1 MNTQSKNKVLFVIT
15 NHEELGD
22 TGKKTGYFLR
32 EVSYPYKAITEAG
45 YNIDFV
51 SPKGG
56 PTPMDPGSNDMDDEV
71 NKAFTDDASIMN
83 RLQNTMSPSEIN
95 PDNYDAIMYAGGHGT
110 VWDFPDSEA
119 LAMIAVNIYEHGGVL
134 GAICHGPAGL
144 VNMKLKDGTYLVA
157 GKRVASFTDEEERAI
172 ELENVVPFLLASK
185 LEERGAI
192 HTKAENFKPH
202 VEVDGRLVTAQN
214 PPSAKLMGEI
224 MVKVLSEN

>member
-56 PTPMDPGSNDMDDEV
+56 PTPIDPGSNDMDDEV

-110 VWDFPDSEA
+110 MWDFPDSEV
-119 LAMIAVNIYEHGGVL
+119 LATIAVSIYKHGGVL
-134 GAICHGPAGL
+134 GSICHGPAGL

-157 GKRVASFTDEEERAI
+157 GKHVASFTDEEERAI

-192 HTKAENFKPH
+192 HAKAENFKPH

-214 PPSAKLMGEI
+214 PPSAKSMGEV

>member
-110 VWDFPDSEA
+110 MWDFPNSEV
-119 LAMIAVNIYEHGGVL
+119 LATIAVSIYEHGGVL

-185 LEERGAI
+185 LEEHGAI

-214 PPSAKLMGEI
+214 PPSAKLMGEV

>member
-192 HTKAENFKPH
+192 HTKTENFKPY

-214 PPSAKLMGEI
+214 PPSAKSMGEV

>member
-1 MNTQSKNKVLFVIT
+1 MNAQSKNKVLFVIT

-22 TGKKTGYFLR
+22 TGKRTGYFLR

-110 VWDFPDSEA
+110 MWDFPDSEV
-119 LAMIAVNIYEHGGVL
+119 LTTIAVSIYEHGGVL

-157 GKRVASFTDEEERAI
+157 GKRIASFTDEEERAI

-192 HTKAENFKPH
+192 HTKAKNFKPH

-214 PPSAKLMGEI
+214 PPSAKSMGEV

>member
-1 MNTQSKNKVLFVIT
+1 MNTRSKNKVLFVIT

-22 TGKKTGYFLR
+22 TGKRTGYFLR
-32 EVSYPYKAITEAG
+32 EVSYPYKAINEAG

-56 PTPMDPGSNDMDDEV
+56 PTPIDPGSNDMDDEV

-110 VWDFPDSEA
+110 VWDFPDSEV
-119 LAMIAVNIYEHGGVL
+119 LATIAVSIYEHGGVL

-192 HTKAENFKPH
+192 HTKTENFKPH

-214 PPSAKLMGEI
+214 PPSAKSMGEV

>member
-1 MNTQSKNKVLFVIT
+1 MSDKNKVLFVVT
-15 NHEELGD
+15 NHEELGN

-45 YNIDFV
+45 YSIDFV

-56 PTPMDPGSNDMDDEV
+56 SAPMDPNSNDMEDEV
-71 NKAFTDDASIMN
+71 NKAFTDDKSIMY
-83 RLQNTMSPSEIN
+83 RLQNTMSPDDIN
-95 PDNYDAIMYAGGHGT
+95 PHDYAAIMYAGGHGT
-110 VWDFPDSEA
+110 VWDFPDCEA
-119 LAMIAVNIYEHGGVL
+119 LSTIAVSIYEGGGVL

-144 VNMKLKDGTYLVA
+144 VNMKLTDGTFLVA
-157 GKRVASFTDEEERAI
+157 GKRVSAFTDDEERHVK
-172 ELENVVPFLLASK
+172 LENIVPFLLAST

-202 VEVDGRLVTAQN
+202 VEIDGRLVTAQN
-214 PPSAKLMGEI
+214 PPSAKLMGEA

>member
-45 YNIDFV
+45 YDIDFV
-51 SPKGG
+51 SPRGG

-83 RLQNTMSPSEIN
+83 RLQNTMSPSEVN

-119 LAMIAVNIYEHGGVL
+119 LATIAVNIYEHGGVL

-185 LEERGAI
+185 LEECGAI
-192 HTKAENFKPH
+192 HTKAENFKSH

-214 PPSAKLMGEI
+214 PPSARLMGEV

>member
-110 VWDFPDSEA
+110 MWDFPNSEV
-119 LAMIAVNIYEHGGVL
+119 LATIAVSIYERGGVL

-157 GKRVASFTDEEERAI
+157 GKRVVSFTDEEERAI

-185 LEERGAI
+185 LEEHGAI

-214 PPSAKLMGEI
+214 PPSAKLMGEV